1 MTNMFKTALLL
12 TSVTVFLIL
21 LGGFVGGRNGLLVAV
36 ILAALMNFVSY
47 FYSDRI
53 VLALYRAQRLLP
65 GQLPQLPLTVQQQ
78 AQRAS
83 LPVPKIYLIANDSPN
98 AVATGRDPRHASV
111 AITQGLLN
119 LLSAEELERVLA
131 HELGHGHNR
140 DNLLCSIA
148 PTLAGAVTLLAEM
161 GYGASLFGGLGGREN
176 DRERAGGLNG
186 LLMIILAPIAAR
198 LIQLVV
204 SRARDYQADT
214 CSCSGWFI
222 SRRRTGQQFSGEL

>member
-1 MTNMFKTALLL
+1 MTNMFKTTLLL

-83 LPVPKIYLIANDSPN
+83 
-98 AVATGRDPRHASV
+98 
-111 AITQGLLN
+111 
-119 LLSAEELERVLA
+119 
-131 HELGHGHNR
+131 
-140 DNLLCSIA
+140 
-148 PTLAGAVTLLAEM
+148 
-161 GYGASLFGGLGGREN
+161 
-176 DRERAGGLNG
+176 
-186 LLMIILAPIAAR
+186 
-198 LIQLVV
+198 
-204 SRARDYQADT
+204 
-214 CSCSGWFI
+214 
-222 SRRRTGQQFSGEL
+222 